1 MRRKQEARD
10 PADDWLPAGNRERDG
25 ETLETTRR
33 KRELSEETLN
43 EFTRYFCDSVDD
55 FN

>member
-10 PADDWLPAGNRERDG
+10 PADDWLPAGNRERWRDLRNHT
-25 ETLETTRR
+25 E
-33 KRELSEETLN
+33 RELSEETLN
-43 EFTRYFCDSVDD
+43 EFIRYFCDSVDD